1 LEEVSDMNVFLQDV
15 RYGFRTLLR
24 NPGFTTIAVLTLAI
38 GIGANTA
45 IFSVVNA
52 VLLRSLPYSQSDR
65 LISLD
70 GGQSRPDLEDFQR
83 QSRTISRLGGFAKW
97 RFDLLGR
104 GEPEQVNATLV
115 SLNLFQVLGVDAEVG
130 RTLSDHDDLLGGEPV
145 VVISHNFWQ
154 QRFGADPSVVGR
166 TLNLTGKNY
175 TVVGVMPPNF
185 RLPQHE
191 SELWIPFRVGYPEAA
206 NFRGVHMQYAIGRLA
221 PRASI
226 AQAQAEV
233 NAIGKGLSKAY
244 PDENRDRHW
253 VVVSLQERVVRN
265 VRRTILVLFGAV
277 GFVLLIAS
285 ANFANLLLAKASARR
300 AEVQIRLALGAGSRR
315 LVRQLLT
322 ESLLLAS
329 LSGVAGIALGY
340 AALQALLASR
350 PTQLP
355 SLASVKLDLRV
366 LGFAVL
372 ISLLTGVIFG
382 LFPAFEAVA
391 SAKVASIQQRVAAA
405 RQAGSSALFRQ
416 ALIVGE
422 IALCVAL
429 LCGSGLLIRSLL
441 SLQDVS
447 PGFNPSALLTAQLW
461 LPETRYHEIA
471 KQDRLLTDVLD
482 NLRSIPGVQ
491 SVSLATELPFG
502 GQYISHDFVIA
513 DRPPLP
519 IGSEPDAGTNLVSP
533 DYFTTLQIPILAG
546 RAFTTDDRTGSP
558 LAIIV
563 NKSMANQ
570 YWPGQDPVGSRIHWA
585 REEGPPHWMT
595 VVGVSGDVKSQ
606 GLDQPEG
613 LAVYTPIFQKSEE
626 WRRWATVVV
635 RSAGLPPM
643 QLSKALQQQVW
654 ALDAQLPVVQI
665 VPMEALLDESLAE
678 RRFNTFLLGA
688 LAAISLTLAMIG
700 VYGVISYTVTQ
711 RTREFGIRMALGAIG
726 PDLLRIVLA
735 GAVRMVAIG
744 AAIGLA
750 LALALTKL
758 LSGLLF
764 GVSSRDPLTFMV
776 TALLLL
782 MVALLATFVPAR
794 RATKVDPMV
803 ALRYE

>member
-1 LEEVSDMNVFLQDV
+1 MNVFLQDV
-15 RYGFRTLLR
+15 RYGFRTLLK

-52 VLLRSLPYSQSDR
+52 VLLRSLPYPQSDR
-65 LISLD
+65 LISLND
-70 GGQSRPDLEDFQR
+70 GQSRPDLEDFQR
-83 QSRTISRLGGFAKW
+83 QSRTISQLGGFAKW

-104 GEPEQVNATLV
+104 GEPEQVNATV
-115 SLNLFQVLGVDAEVG
+115 VCLNLFQALGVNAELG
-130 RTLSDHDDLLGGEPV
+130 RTLSGQDDLLGGEPV

-154 QRFGADPSVVGR
+154 QRLGADPNVVGR

-175 TVVGVMPPNF
+175 TVVGVMPAGF
-185 RLPQHE
+185 RLPRYE

-206 NFRGVHMQYAIGRLA
+206 DYRGVHMQYAVGRLA
-221 PRASI
+221 PGASI

-233 NAIGKGLSKAY
+233 NAIGAVLAKAY

-253 VVVSLQERVVRN
+253 VVVSLQERIVRN
-265 VRRTILVLFGAV
+265 VRRNILVLFGAV

-300 AEVQIRLALGAGSRR
+300 GEVQIRLALGAGTGR

-340 AALQALLASR
+340 AALQALLASK

-366 LGFAVL
+366 LGFAVF
-372 ISLLTGVIFG
+372 ISLLTGVMFG

-391 SAKVASIQQRVAAA
+391 AAKLASIQQRVAAA
-405 RQAGSSALFRQ
+405 RQAGSSTFFRQ
-416 ALIVGE
+416 GLIVGE

-441 SLQDVS
+441 RLQDVN
-447 PGFNPSALLTAQLW
+447 PGFNPSGLLTAQLW

-471 KQDRLLTDVLD
+471 KQDRLLTNVLD

-491 SVSLATELPFG
+491 SVSLATEPPFG
-502 GQYISHDFVIA
+502 GQYLSHNFVIA

-533 DYFTTLQIPILAG
+533 DYFTTLQIPILEG
-546 RAFTTDDRTGSP
+546 RAFTSDDRTGTP
-558 LAIIV
+558 LAIVI
-563 NKSMANQ
+563 NKSMADQ
-570 YWPGQDPVGSRIHWA
+570 YWPGQDPVGSRIRWA

-613 LAVYTPIFQKSEE
+613 PAVYTPIFQKSEE

-643 QLSKALQQQVW
+643 QLSRALQQEVW
-654 ALDAQLPVVQI
+654 SLDAQLPVVQI
-665 VPMEALLDESLAE
+665 LPMEGLLDESLAE
-678 RRFNTFLLGA
+678 RRFNTLLLGA

-700 VYGVISYTVTQ
+700 VYGVISYAVTQ
-711 RTREFGIRMALGAIG
+711 RTREFGIRMALGAVG

-735 GAVRMVAIG
+735 GAARMVAIG
-744 AAIGLA
+744 ALIGLA

-764 GVSSRDPLTFMV
+764 GVSSRDPLTFAV

-782 MVALLATFVPAR
+782 IVALLATLVPAR